1 MGILS
6 KDARWPE
13 KNGNSE
19 IIPFAGFIWLF
30 HQYPIPIQKWGGG
43 GGASNLTSWCAKTTF
58 TSCTGGLS
66 SGLLLKWHKRER
78 ERDTHTHTHT
88 GSSWLVPLLWEESY
102 WNTPDSGVEKL
113 LLLFWATSL
122 GLTSWFCCREKKREK
137 KEISINFTARQT
149 VNKLLCTH
157 TGCYA
162 VVWPLLNRE
171 TGERVRQTWLK
182 VCQVNWPLHYVGG

>member
-19 IIPFAGFIWLF
+19 IIPFASFIWLF
-30 HQYPIPIQKWGGG
+30 HQYLYKFSFLVRKDHSHFMHWRSFI
-43 GGASNLTSWCAKTTF
+43 GAF
-58 TSCTGGLS
+58 TEMTQ
-66 SGLLLKWHKRER
+66 KREG
-78 ERDTHTHTHT
+78 HTHTHREQ
-88 GSSWLVPLLWEESY
+88 LVSTLTVRESY

-113 LLLFWATSL
+113 LLLFWAISL

-137 KEISINFTARQT
+137 KEVCISFTARQT

-157 TGCYA
+157 AGCYA
-162 VVWPLLNRE
+162 VVWPLLNGE

-182 VCQVNWPLHYVGG
+182 VCQANWPLHYVGG